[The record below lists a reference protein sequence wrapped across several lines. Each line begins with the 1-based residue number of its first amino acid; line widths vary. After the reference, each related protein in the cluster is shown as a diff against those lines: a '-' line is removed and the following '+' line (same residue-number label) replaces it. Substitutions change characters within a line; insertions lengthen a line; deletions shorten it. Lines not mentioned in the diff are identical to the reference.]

1 MYVKEKIRHTLYGS
15 GILLAS
21 EENQTKKQEK
31 IMSQNTVNV
40 LSVTLSVG
48 SDLLTVRESASVLL
62 IVSRDYGVICET
74 RKGKNP
80 SANLAT
86 YIATLHPDM
95 QLDTLEAIRAAG
107 RLVLPAFVSDKETL
121 KLYPDTVVRI

>member
-1 MYVKEKIRHTLYGS
+1 
-15 GILLAS
+15 
-21 EENQTKKQEK
+21 
-31 IMSQNTVNV
+31 MSQNTVNV

-48 SDLLTVRESASVLL
+48 SDLITIRNAANVLL
-62 IVSRDYGVICET
+62 IISRDYGIVCET
-74 RKGKNP
+74 RKGTNP

-95 QLDTLEAIRAAG
+95 QLDALEAIRAAG

-121 KLYPDTVVRI
+121 KLYPYTVVRI